1 MNINE
6 LRLGNYVMDID
17 NDILPV
23 TTDTFY
29 WISECV
35 RNEDDY
41 KPIEL
46 TEDILLKCGFI
57 SDEITFELNGFMLG
71 WFKNNEFYYLPT
83 NQISY
88 RNKIEIKYL
97 HQLQNLYFAIIGSE
111 LNVSKI

>member
-1 MNINE
+1 MEISE

-35 RNEDDY
+35 RTEDDY

-46 TEDILLKCGFI
+46 TEDILFKCGFKLAI
-57 SDEITFELNGFMLG
+57 DENVFHHGKSWFVWSDSDFKKFIKVLG
-71 WFKNNEFYYLPT
+71 L
-83 NQISY
+83 
-88 RNKIEIKYL
+88 KIK
-97 HQLQNLYFAIIGSE
+97 SE
-111 LNVSKI
+111 E

>member
-1 MNINE
+1 MEISE

-23 TTDTFY
+23 TNDTFY

-35 RNEDDY
+35 RTEDDY

-46 TEDILLKCGFI
+46 TEDILFKCGFKLAI
-57 SDEITFELNGFMLG
+57 DENVYTLHDTIELTQTYYGNSFYFMGNFIKSD
-71 WFKNNEFYYLPT
+71 
-83 NQISY
+83 
-88 RNKIEIKYL
+88 IKYL
-97 HQLQNLYFAIIGSE
+97 HQLQNLYFAITDIE